1 MFALANCRNSLF
13 IQDIF
18 VTRRARAKGVGQAL
32 MEAILALAE
41 DQSIEQINWTM
52 DPWNDQAKRFYE
64 KLGPLLRGNKV
75 FYRLMGPKFV
85 RKLTE
90 DI

>member
-1 MFALANCRNSLF
+1 MAA
-13 IQDIF
+13 
-18 VTRRARAKGVGQAL
+18 
-32 MEAILALAE
+32 MLALAE
-41 DQSIEQINWTM
+41 DQGIEQIDWTM

-85 RKLTE
+85 QNQTKE
-90 DI
+90 P